1 MNKLVSRYSDV
12 FEEIKQLPSQ
22 RIEDHQIPLY
32 AETGPISVRPYRYG
46 HLQKDE
52 IEKLVSEM
60 LAAGVI
66 KLSMSPYSS
75 SILLVKKKDRS
86 WRFCV
91 DYRQLN
97 KATVPNKYPIPV
109 IQELLDELHSTKFF
123 SKLDL
128 KSGYHQIRVVAPDIH
143 KTAFRTHS
151 RHYEFMVMPFG
162 LINALA
168 TFQAAI

>member
-1 MNKLVSRYSDV
+1 
-12 FEEIKQLPSQ
+12 
-22 RIEDHQIPLY
+22 
-32 AETGPISVRPYRYG
+32 
-46 HLQKDE
+46 
-52 IEKLVSEM
+52 M
-60 LAAGVI
+60 LATRVI

-75 SILLVKKKDRS
+75 AVLLVKKKDRS